1 MQDIGIF
8 RCWFAKFNCIYSDL
22 CIFIPG
28 FLSLYRFKIYINK
41 ISNPTTTAVDPMPAP
56 IPIAVELLSSSDATV
71 KQEVDNEIYYTSRM

>member
-8 RCWFAKFNCIYSDL
+8 RCWFAKFNCIYSDQ

-28 FLSLYRFKIYINK
+28 FLSLYRFNIYINE
-41 ISNPTTTAVDPMPAP
+41 ISNPTTTDVDPMPAP
-56 IPIAVELLSSSDATV
+56 IPRAVELLSSSDATV